1 MQKLTEQNNKN
12 SALEYDKIFLKRKE
26 NGIDEQDL
34 KRWKKLL
41 KFYKGG
47 RLIDLG
53 CLDSEIPGLI
63 KQRFPEAEVWGI
75 DLAQQAITQMQQKFP
90 WVYYEVM
97 DVYKTKY
104 PDNYFGYIVA
114 GELIE
119 HLEFP
124 EEFIKEGMRILR
136 PGGIFALST
145 PKEEIKDI
153 GAIDKERHLWSFS
166 EDDIENLFSPYG
178 SVKIEFLKSQYFPIY
193 KYRFPTLISWI
204 KKY

>member
-1 MQKLTEQNNKN
+1 M
-12 SALEYDKIFLKRKE
+12 R
-26 NGIDEQDL
+26 
-34 KRWKKLL
+34 R
-41 KFYKGG
+41 
-47 RLIDLG
+47 
-53 CLDSEIPGLI
+53 
-63 KQRFPEAEVWGI
+63 
-75 DLAQQAITQMQQKFP
+75 KFP

-104 PDNYFGYIVA
+104 PDNYFGYAIA

-136 PGGIFALST
+136 PGGVFALST

-153 GAIDKERHLWSFS
+153 GAVDKERHLWSFS

-178 SVKIEFLKSQYFPIY
+178 TVAVETLKSQYFPIY